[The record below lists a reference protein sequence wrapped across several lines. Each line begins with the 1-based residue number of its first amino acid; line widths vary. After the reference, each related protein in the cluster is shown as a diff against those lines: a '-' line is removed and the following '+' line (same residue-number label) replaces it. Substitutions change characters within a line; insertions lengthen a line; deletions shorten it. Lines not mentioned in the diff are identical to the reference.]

1 MDKVELRKQLQG
13 TVAAIP
19 DEDRSEMSKSICQ
32 NLIATEEFQRASV
45 VMCFLSLPVEVDTT
59 PIILYAWQQEKTVVV
74 PKVSWQ
80 QRHMIPIE
88 INSLEI
94 GFATG
99 TFGLKNPTAGTPT
112 PFEEIDLVVAPGIGF
127 AKNGNRLGRG
137 GGYYDRF
144 FSSERLKAV
153 KCGIGFN
160 EQIVDRVPVDAHDKP
175 LDLIVTDKGVTICQP
190 D

>member
-1 MDKVELRKQLQG
+1 MDKVELRQQLQG
-13 TVAAIP
+13 TLAGIP
-19 DEDRSEMSKSICQ
+19 DEQRSEMSKKICQ

-45 VMCFLSLPVEVDTT
+45 VMCFLSLPTEVDTT
-59 PIILYAWQQEKTVVV
+59 PIILHAWQQGKTVVV

-94 GFATG
+94 GLATG
-99 TFGLKNPTAGTPT
+99 TFGLKNPTAGVPT

-127 AKNGNRLGRG
+127 AENGDRLGRG
-137 GGYYDRF
+137 GGYYDHF
-144 FSSERLKAV
+144 FASDRLKAV
-153 KCGIGFN
+153 KCGIAFS
-160 EQIVDRVPVDAHDKP
+160 EQILDAVPTEAHDQQ

>member
-1 MDKVELRKQLQG
+1 MDKVELRQQLQG
-13 TVAAIP
+13 TLAGIL
-19 DEDRSEMSKSICQ
+19 DDKRSEMSKKICQ
-32 NLIATEEFQRASV
+32 NLIATDQFQRASV
-45 VMCFLSLPVEVDTT
+45 VMCFLSLPQEVDTA
-59 PIILYAWQQEKTVVV
+59 PIILHAWQQGKIVTV

-94 GFATG
+94 GIATG
-99 TFGLKNPTAGTPT
+99 TFGLKNPTAGIPT
-112 PFEEIDLVVAPGIGF
+112 PFEEIDLVITPGIGF
-127 AKNGNRLGRG
+127 AENGDRLGRG

-144 FSSERLKAV
+144 FSDRLKAV
-153 KCGIGFN
+153 RCGIAFSQ
-160 EQIVDRVPVDAHDKP
+160 QILDAVPTEAHDQR